1 MWEGDKLTVFFLITS
16 VIVDSYIS
24 IYRIFTNFAIG
35 FAPELLLVLLF
46 VIAGKFLKLRDILI
60 TALISPLFSFALLQ
74 FVIYVLFHDLPTFQM
89 ILLVTARG
97 SVLFG
102 LSDLLIGVVVGSIS
116 HMFLNKDSSN
126 KG

>member
-1 MWEGDKLTVFFLITS
+1 MTVFFLITS

-35 FAPELLLVLLF
+35 FAPEFLLVLLF

-89 ILLVTARG
+89 ILLVTAQG

-102 LSDLLIGVVVGSIS
+102 LSDLLIGIVVGSIS
-116 HMFLNKDSSN
+116 HMVLNNDLSN

>member
-46 VIAGKFLKLRDILI
+46 IIAGKSLKLKDILI
-60 TALISPLFSFALLQ
+60 TALISPFFSFALLQ
-74 FVIYVLFHDLPTFQM
+74 FVIYVLFHALPTFQM

-102 LSDLLIGVVVGSIS
+102 LSDLLIGIVVGSIS